1 MLAKFFA
8 LWREWSERI
17 TRVLVVCFGV
27 IAISGAWQGYK
38 LGIPLWQTA
47 VFFVAGVLLLVSH
60 FWRK

>member
-27 IAISGAWQGYK
+27 IAISGGIQGIK
-38 LGIPLWQTA
+38 LGIPMWQSFT
-47 VFFVAGVLLLVSH
+47 FIIAGVLMLASH